1 MSGFFV
7 VVVFFL
13 GFFFVIW
20 NLFSNKQDLEKAVLE
35 NSLESMKHQK
45 LKWVP
50 C

>member
-1 MSGFFV
+1 MLCFCGF
-7 VVVFFL
+7 
-13 GFFFVIW
+13 GWFVIW
-20 NLFSNKQDLEKAVLE
+20 NLFSNKQDLEKAISE